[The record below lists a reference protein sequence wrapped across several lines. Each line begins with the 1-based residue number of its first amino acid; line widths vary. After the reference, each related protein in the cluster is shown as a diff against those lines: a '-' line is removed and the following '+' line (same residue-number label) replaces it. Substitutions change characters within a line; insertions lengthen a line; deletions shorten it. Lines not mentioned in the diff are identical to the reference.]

1 MDFTTAALLC
11 MGSMLVLMLVGVP
24 IAYAIGFS
32 SVVFGVLAFG
42 GVSLDKAGWATFHL
56 LYNLSWTPLPLFV
69 LMACIIAETRV
80 GEDLYGAASK
90 WFSRIPGGLI
100 AASVM
105 GEAAMAAT
113 VGASG
118 PCILAVGKVAVP
130 EFERYGY
137 NKALGLGA
145 LTSGGVL
152 GPLIP
157 PSATMIIYAVL
168 SETSLGHLFIAG
180 MIPGI
185 LLAFMLAA
193 VPIILCTHNPALG
206 PPAGK
211 FTWAERFRALKK
223 MWPIVLVMFFILG
236 SIYFG
241 IATPTEAGGVGC
253 TAVIIIAVAYFGL
266 RLKGLY
272 RAMTEAVLINAML
285 LIIIVGATFFSYVV
299 GSSGLARNLVDIVT
313 AAAISPILVIISIM
327 VLLIILGCF
336 IDGITIMMLTI
347 PIFLPMILGLG
358 YDPVWFGVLFVTN
371 MEIALITPPMGINL
385 FLVRSTFD
393 MPTGELIRGV
403 IPFLIILFIFLFIL
417 VAFPQLSLW
426 LPGMMKGR

>member
-1 MDFTTAALLC
+1 MDFTLAALVC
-11 MGSMLVLMLVGVP
+11 MFTMLALMIIGVP
-24 IAYAIGFS
+24 IAYALGFS
-32 SVVFGVLAFG
+32 SVVFGFLAFG
-42 GVSLDKAGWATFHL
+42 GVCLDKAGWATFHL

-80 GEDLYGAASK
+80 GEDLYKAASK
-90 WFSRIPGGLI
+90 WLSRVPGGLI

-137 NKALGLGA
+137 NRALGLGA
-145 LTSGGVL
+145 LVSGGVL

-168 SETSLGHLFIAG
+168 SETSLAHLFMAG

-193 VPIILCTHNPALG
+193 VPIMLCTRNPSLG

-211 FTWAERFRALKK
+211 FSWAERFSALKR
-223 MWPIVLVMFFILG
+223 MWPVALVMFFILG

-253 TAVIIIAVAYFGL
+253 TAVIIIAVVSFGL

-272 RAMTEAVLINAML
+272 RAMTEAVLINAMM

-299 GSSGLARNLVDIVT
+299 GSSGLARNLVTLVT
-313 AAAISPILVIISIM
+313 AASISPISVIVCIM
-327 VLLIILGCF
+327 IMLLILGCF
-336 IDGITIMMLTI
+336 IEGITIMLLTI
-347 PIFLPMILGLG
+347 PIFVPVILGLG
-358 YDPVWFGVLFVTN
+358 FDPIWFGVLFVTN

-385 FLVRSTFD
+385 FLVRNTFNIK
-393 MPTGELIRGV
+393 TGELIRGV
-403 IPFLIILFIFLFIL
+403 IPYLIVLFVFLFIL
-417 VAFPQLSLW
+417 VAFPKLSLW